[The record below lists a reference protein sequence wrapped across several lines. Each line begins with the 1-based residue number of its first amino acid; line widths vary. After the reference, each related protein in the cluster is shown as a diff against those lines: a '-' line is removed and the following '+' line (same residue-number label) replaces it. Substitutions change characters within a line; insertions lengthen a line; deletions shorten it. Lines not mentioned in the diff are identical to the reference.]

1 MSSEA
6 VAVVTAIVDVGAVFF
21 DIARALRARP
31 DVLKVH
37 SVCDMERQRRYSD
50 GIVGLHEGDGFG
62 IQWYADADFADRAR
76 SLSFRLDL
84 SWFEG
89 EWRIESDIRAAD
101 ADGYDVIIELP
112 TVTAA
117 DAGQLLS
124 QLAAQRARLA
134 DSREEAV
141 RLYLAGRGQ
150 PA

>member
-1 MSSEA
+1 MA
-6 VAVVTAIVDVGAVFF
+6 GIVDVDVVFA

-31 DVLKVH
+31 EVLKVDR
-37 SVCDMERQRRYSD
+37 VCDMRREPHGRFD
-50 GIVGLHEGDGFG
+50 

-76 SLSFRLDL
+76 SLSFGLDL

-89 EWRIESDIRAAD
+89 EWRIESDIRAAN

-112 TVTAA
+112 TLTAA

-124 QLAAQRARLA
+124 HLAAQRTRLA

-141 RLYLAGRGQ
+141 RLFLAGRGQ
-150 PA
+150 PT